1 LDAEGLPFS
10 EILPAD
16 EIQRVFEEEDALFGE
31 EEEDRYTAP
40 LTLWAFLLQ
49 VMQSGVARS
58 CNAAVERLRTLCAE
72 LEIPAPSP
80 DSGAYCRARAKLPE
94 RALERLTYR
103 VADGL
108 EAQAPAAWKWC
119 ITSSNMEDA
128 CFDAFPCDSS
138 FAALSA
144 TPSLCAPTPSQPLRH
159 HPSASSPPDAGTTI
173 EIPPSDSGLSSP
185 QR

>member
-31 EEEDRYTAP
+31 QEEDRYTAP
-40 LTLWAFLLQ
+40 LTLWTFLLQ
-49 VMQSGVARS
+49 VLQTGVARS

-80 DSGAYCRARAKLPE
+80 DSGAYCRARAKVPE
-94 RALERLTYR
+94 RALQRLTYQ

-108 EAQAPAAWKWC
+108 EVV
-119 ITSSNMEDA
+119 
-128 CFDAFPCDSS
+128 
-138 FAALSA
+138 
-144 TPSLCAPTPSQPLRH
+144 
-159 HPSASSPPDAGTTI
+159 
-173 EIPPSDSGLSSP
+173 
-185 QR
+185 